1 MTERPQ
7 RAGAETIPVI
17 DVSSLVDGSDIEP
30 VGALIDA
37 ACRRHGFFTISGH
50 GVDPALREAL
60 ESSTREFFALD
71 WTDKSQ
77 IAMERGGRAWRGWF
91 GLGEELTSGVADA
104 KEGIYFGTE
113 LSPDDPRVTS
123 GKLLHGPNLWPQ
135 RPSGLRPAVNDWMAA
150 MRDLAAAI
158 MRGISVGLGL
168 DADYFKRYL
177 TAEPTV
183 LFRAFRYPPVPRKE
197 LTWGVGEHTDYGLLT
212 ILAQDGNGGLQ
223 VRTANGWTD
232 VPPDPD
238 VLVCNIGDMLDRM
251 TGGRYRSTPHRVLSS
266 SVRDRVSFP
275 YFFDPG
281 WEATVEEI
289 PIPGDAPPD
298 DGEGRW
304 DGTSLRD
311 LSGTYGEYLSAKVS
325 KVFPTLKE
333 EVAGRGNSQTAG
345 Q

>member
-1 MTERPQ
+1 MTDPLHR
-7 RAGAETIPVI
+7 TSDNSIPVI
-17 DVSSLVDGSDIEP
+17 DVTSLLDGSDIES

-50 GVDPALREAL
+50 GIDPELRVAL
-60 ESSTREFFALD
+60 ESSTREFFGLSRAE
-71 WTDKSQ
+71 KSK
-77 IAMERGGRAWRGWF
+77 IAMENGGRAWRGWF

-113 LSPDDPRVTS
+113 LPPDDPRVLS

-135 RPSGLRPAVNDWMAA
+135 RPAELRTAVDDWMEA

-168 DADYFKRYL
+168 DADYFERHL

-183 LFRAFRYPPVPRKE
+183 LFRAFRYPPVTRKE
-197 LTWGVGEHTDYGLLT
+197 LIWGVGEHTDYGLLT
-212 ILAQDGNGGLQ
+212 ILAQDDSGGLQ
-223 VRTANGWTD
+223 VRTADGWID

-266 SVRDRVSFP
+266 PERDRVSFP
-275 YFFDPG
+275 YFYDPG
-281 WEATVEEI
+281 WDATVEEI

-298 DGEGRW
+298 DGIARW
-304 DGTSLRD
+304 DGTSLRE
-311 LSGTYGEYLSAKVS
+311 LSGAYGEYLSAKVS
-325 KVFPTLKE
+325 KVFPTLKS
-333 EVAGRGNSQTAG
+333 EVSRRGI
-345 Q
+345 